1 MNNILDILNHYLK
14 QEGYVVSHQKIKERL
29 FSDPDNN
36 IAAITNTLDFFNIK
50 NIVAEVP
57 KDTFYD
63 LPINFIAQVTKNG
76 LSNLVLV
83 CKESQGIVK
92 VYFEKGKNLVLSNAE
107 FMQHWSGL
115 ILAIEKNAEKRVL
128 SLKTHLTNLI
138 APLILMAILVLF
150 YLTHKNPV
158 VAVLLVLTLIGLA
171 ASWLILKEKYQ
182 AADIASA
189 FCHIGKNTNCK
200 GVINSS
206 SSKLF
211 NTFDLADLSF
221 IYFSTIATCMLIFG
235 FNGLLA
241 VSVTLSLLVVPYAL
255 YQQGVVLKQ
264 WCPLCLVVSAVLLFQ
279 GLIVLCYS
287 NTYYSKMLDVAYL
300 LVFGLLSVLL
310 LKQVKLFLVSKLQ
323 IENLSIQN
331 LSFRRD
337 YKLFI
342 PYYNSLNEIDTQADK
357 IREISLGVRTPILKL
372 TIITNPLCKSCIE
385 AHKTYMNLLKSYNNR
400 IQLNFRFLVPSNDRT
415 DHKTIISER
424 LLQLYFEDDIGVFL
438 EAFNDWYNNVNVK
451 NWTKKWRK
459 CEDLEYNNVL
469 YQHMH
474 WSMINGILSTP
485 ITLIN
490 DRLFP
495 LNYNFK
501 DIINFIEPILE
512 HESGIIEQKNNNIH
526 T

>member
-1 MNNILDILNHYLK
+1 
-14 QEGYVVSHQKIKERL
+14 
-29 FSDPDNN
+29 
-36 IAAITNTLDFFNIK
+36 
-50 NIVAEVP
+50 
-57 KDTFYD
+57 
-63 LPINFIAQVTKNG
+63 
-76 LSNLVLV
+76 
-83 CKESQGIVK
+83 
-92 VYFEKGKNLVLSNAE
+92 
-107 FMQHWSGL
+107 
-115 ILAIEKNAEKRVL
+115 
-128 SLKTHLTNLI
+128 
-138 APLILMAILVLF
+138 
-150 YLTHKNPV
+150 
-158 VAVLLVLTLIGLA
+158 
-171 ASWLILKEKYQ
+171 
-182 AADIASA
+182 
-189 FCHIGKNTNCK
+189 
-200 GVINSS
+200 
-206 SSKLF
+206 
-211 NTFDLADLSF
+211 
-221 IYFSTIATCMLIFG
+221 
-235 FNGLLA
+235 
-241 VSVTLSLLVVPYAL
+241 
-255 YQQGVVLKQ
+255 
-264 WCPLCLVVSAVLLFQ
+264 
-279 GLIVLCYS
+279 
-287 NTYYSKMLDVAYL
+287 MLDVAYL